1 MQRGSGCTPDADLR
15 MKDIDRLYR
24 YKGLLTSRHAVS
36 SQELMDALG
45 ISLATL
51 KRDMASLRSRLNLP
65 VEYDRMQ
72 GGYRLAPGHGR
83 KELPGLWLTPQEL
96 VALATVQQLLSSFAP
111 GLLAEK
117 LQPLNERLSQLLQE
131 MDLNSQALAQRIRLV
146 SAGQRTLPP
155 QAFEVVAT
163 ATLARTRLLV
173 QHHNRET
180 GQTLQRELSPQ
191 QLVHYRDN
199 WYLDAWCHLRNG
211 FRSFAVDA
219 MSHVQLLQADGAGK
233 TVAAL
238 EMDPQE
244 LRRATQSSYGIFSG
258 EARHLAV
265 LRFSAMRARWVS
277 SEVWHPEQTGCWL
290 DDGGY
295 ELSVPY
301 SDARELLGD
310 ILRHG
315 PHCTVCAPPALRDQI
330 AQALREALGHYT
342 SDIQARP
349 EGSAKSSGR
358 PT

>member
-1 MQRGSGCTPDADLR
+1 M
-15 MKDIDRLYR
+15 
-24 YKGLLTSRHAVS
+24 
-36 SQELMDALG
+36 
-45 ISLATL
+45 
-51 KRDMASLRSRLNLP
+51 
-65 VEYDRMQ
+65 
-72 GGYRLAPGHGR
+72 
-83 KELPGLWLTPQEL
+83 
-96 VALATVQQLLSSFAP
+96 
-111 GLLAEK
+111 LAEK

-277 SEVWHPEQTGCWL
+277 SEVWHPEQTGRWL